1 MAAAP
6 DVNAILEKL
15 LAVKNRRPGTNVQL
29 TEQEIIFLCT
39 QSREIFINQP
49 NLLDLEAPLQIVG
62 DIHAQYTDLL
72 RLFEFKGFPP
82 EANYLF
88 LGCACAPPRRAR
100 ARPGAT
106 GRAP

>member
-1 MAAAP
+1 MAGTP
-6 DVNAILEKL
+6 DVDAILEKL

-29 TEQEIIFLCT
+29 TEAEITYLCT
-39 QSREIFINQP
+39 SSREIFINQP

-88 LGCACAPPRRAR
+88 LG
-100 ARPGAT
+100 
-106 GRAP
+106 